1 MPSGPRFIGLAAILL
16 MAGVAPGVSGQPAP
30 GNEAAG
36 VEYFEKK
43 VRPILVDHCYMCH
56 SADTKP
62 SGGLRV
68 DDRNGLIQGGST
80 GPAVVPGQPEKSLLL
95 KRVTQADAK
104 RRMPIE
110 GKHLTDDQ
118 VAILTKWIKD
128 GAAWP
133 ALRIPAAL
141 GKPKPVYE
149 KLKREH
155 WAWQPVTTPTVPS
168 VKDTA
173 WARDDID
180 RFLLANLEKA
190 GLNPVGDADKVTL
203 LRRVDV

>member
-1 MPSGPRFIGLAAILL
+1 MPSGPRSIGLAAILL
-16 MAGVAPGVSGQPAP
+16 VAVIPPSVSGQPAP
-30 GNEAAG
+30 GTDAAG

-43 VRPILVDHCYMCH
+43 VRPILVDNCYSCH

-68 DDRNGLIQGGST
+68 DDKNGLLQGGNT
-80 GPAVVPGQPEKSLLL
+80 GPAIVPGQPDKSLLL
-95 KRVTQADAK
+95 KRVTLADAK

-110 GKHLTDDQ
+110 GQHLSDEQ

-133 ALRIPAAL
+133 AVRVPAAL
-141 GKPKPVYE
+141 GKPKPIYE

-155 WAWQPVTTPTVPS
+155 WAWQPLTNPAAPA
-168 VKDTA
+168 VKDA
-173 WARDDID
+173 S
-180 RFLLANLEKA
+180 
-190 GLNPVGDADKVTL
+190 
-203 LRRVDV
+203 